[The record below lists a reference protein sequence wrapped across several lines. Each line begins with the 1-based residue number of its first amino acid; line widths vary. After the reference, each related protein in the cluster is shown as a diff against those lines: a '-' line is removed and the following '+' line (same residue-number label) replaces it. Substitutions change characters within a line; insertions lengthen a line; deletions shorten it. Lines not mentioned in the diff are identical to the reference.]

1 MVTPVNCSLTNQP
14 CVDEHVGS
22 FQSFTREDNIYD
34 ENLVS
39 TAIRAVGSIPEAE
52 LLEQRTSVSGFG

>member
-1 MVTPVNCSLTNQP
+1 MVTHVNFSLTNQP

-22 FQSFTREDNIYD
+22 FQSFSREDNIYD

-39 TAIRAVGSIPEAE
+39 IALRAVGSIPEAE
-52 LLEQRTSVSGFG
+52 LLEQRTSASGFG